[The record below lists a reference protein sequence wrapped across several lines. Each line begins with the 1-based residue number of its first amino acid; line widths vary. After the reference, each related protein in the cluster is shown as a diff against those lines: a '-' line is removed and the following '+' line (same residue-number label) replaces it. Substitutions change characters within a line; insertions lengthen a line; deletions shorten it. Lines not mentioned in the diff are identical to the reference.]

1 MNPRPAPRRWVSLGE
16 IIGAPPPLR
25 YQRGPSFTTAPEPR
39 PETRTPEQEAADRTA
54 RAAGYL
60 PQETTPEDR
69 KAGWRCKCATCG
81 ALRRPSLAAIERGTR
96 CRHSNGGRPPGA

>member
-1 MNPRPAPRRWVSLGE
+1 MNPSSGPRRWVSLGG

-25 YQRGPSFTTAPEPR
+25 YPRDGSFHTAPQTQ

-54 RAAGYL
+54 RAAGYIPL
-60 PQETTPEDR
+60 ETVPKD
-69 KAGWRCKCATCG
+69 KYAGWRCKCATCG

-96 CRHSNGGRPPGA
+96 CRHSNGGRPPAP